1 MDDAPID
8 PAPIDPGM
16 DPVFRALAD
25 PSRRRLLD
33 GLRER
38 DGQTLT
44 ELCEAIPDM
53 TRFGVMKH
61 LAVLGEAHLVVTER
75 HGRAKHH
82 YLNPVPIR
90 QIHDRWI
97 SKYAEPFASAL
108 VELAGLRHEA

>member
-1 MDDAPID
+1 MDA
-8 PAPIDPGM
+8 
-16 DPVFRALAD
+16 VFRALAD
-25 PSRRRLLD
+25 PSRRCLLD
-33 GLRER
+33 GLRVR

-44 ELCEAIPDM
+44 ELCAAIPDM

-61 LAVLGEAHLVVTER
+61 LGVLEAAHLVVTER
-75 HGRAKHH
+75 HGRSKYH

-108 VELAGLRHEA
+108 VELADLDQGA